1 MGIVRQSALMVAAA
15 LVGCAGSAFEQGSPT
30 GSDLAG
36 AAGAADAGSI
46 GTGGSSMPSGAG
58 SSSHAGE
65 GGGEDEG
72 GAGGSN
78 SSTGGSSTGGSSTGG
93 AGGSGTG
100 GSSMSGAGGL
110 PSCLPGW
117 QGSQCDTCTNSSS
130 PVGSETCGQL
140 LACYVAKGGTGD
152 CDYMKPTADAVV
164 KVAHAVLACRCP

>member
-78 SSTGGSSTGGSSTGG
+78 SSTGGSS
-93 AGGSGTG
+93 
-100 GSSMSGAGGL
+100 MSGAGGL